1 MKIKVIT
8 LFILS
13 NLFINFSY
21 AEKVIAM
28 SDNYYQG
35 KYFLVSQSKSRNI
48 NTVIYKTV
56 FKAETVF
63 SKMEIN
69 CTTGKYRKIGEG
81 INSINSINIYSDKG
95 NWITPV
101 YEASHY
107 DVVKFVCKK

>member
-28 SDNYYQG
+28 SDQYYQG

-63 SKMEIN
+63 
-69 CTTGKYRKIGEG
+69 
-81 INSINSINIYSDKG
+81 
-95 NWITPV
+95 
-101 YEASHY
+101 
-107 DVVKFVCKK
+107 